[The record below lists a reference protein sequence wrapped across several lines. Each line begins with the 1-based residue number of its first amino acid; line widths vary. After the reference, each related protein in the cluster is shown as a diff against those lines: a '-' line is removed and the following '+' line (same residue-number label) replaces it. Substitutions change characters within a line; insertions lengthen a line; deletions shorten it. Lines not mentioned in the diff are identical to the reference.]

1 VQSPQ
6 AVEPDEGVA
15 ARVVAERGAFEQ
27 AKGATVGEALINRYR
42 GVTVE
47 LEHLGQCDRVISL
60 ERQGSKF
67 VKSKRHVVRLVRPTT
82 YNVAMSRGP
91 HLLVVDNYDSFV
103 YNLVQYVGELGATVN
118 VVRND
123 KVDACELAQGDYD
136 GVLVSPGPG
145 HPRSA
150 GNCLDII
157 RHCAEA
163 NVPMLGICLG
173 HQALGEAFGAD
184 IVLAP
189 ELLHGRSSVVQHN
202 STGVFAGLPA
212 PMIAGRYHSLV
223 VEPTTLPE
231 CFEVTATS
239 GGLIMG
245 MRHISAPLEG
255 VQFHPESVLTQHGY
269 RLLANWLTT
278 CGSTEAAQRAEEL
291 VAVSEL
297 IRQSL
302 PEPVAVH

>member
-1 VQSPQ
+1 
-6 AVEPDEGVA
+6 
-15 ARVVAERGAFEQ
+15 
-27 AKGATVGEALINRYR
+27 
-42 GVTVE
+42 
-47 LEHLGQCDRVISL
+47 
-60 ERQGSKF
+60 
-67 VKSKRHVVRLVRPTT
+67 
-82 YNVAMSRGP
+82 MSRAP
-91 HLLVVDNYDSFV
+91 HLLVIDNYDSFV

-123 KVDACELAQGDYD
+123 KIDATELAQGDYD

-145 HPRSA
+145 HPRNA

-157 RHCAEA
+157 RLCGET
-163 NVPMLGICLG
+163 NLPMLGICLG

-184 IVLAP
+184 IVSAP
-189 ELLHGRSSVVQHN
+189 ELLHGRSSVVEHD
-202 STGVFAGLPA
+202 STGVFAGLPT

-245 MRHISAPLEG
+245 MRHVTKPLEG

-278 CGSTEAAQRAEEL
+278 CGSSVSVERALEL
-291 VAVSEL
+291 VSVSES
-297 IRQSL
+297 IRRSL
-302 PEPVAVH
+302 PEPAAAR